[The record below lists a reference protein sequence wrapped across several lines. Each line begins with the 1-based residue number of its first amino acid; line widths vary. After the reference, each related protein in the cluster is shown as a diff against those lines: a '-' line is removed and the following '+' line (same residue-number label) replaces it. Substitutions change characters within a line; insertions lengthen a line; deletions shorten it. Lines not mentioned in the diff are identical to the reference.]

1 MNTLVFADGANETTA
16 ALFLKRINRH
26 GLITGAT
33 GTGKTVTLQNLAE
46 NMAKAGIPVFV
57 TDVKGDLSGIAAPK
71 TAGSLATPAVFW
83 DLMGQQGH
91 PVHTTISEFGPIL
104 LGQLLDLG
112 DVQRDVLEVV
122 FRVADENGL
131 LLIDLKDLRAVLQ
144 FVATHTSE
152 ISAKYGL
159 VAPATIAAI
168 QRSLL
173 SLENEGAGS
182 FFGEPALELADLM
195 KVDAQGQ
202 GYINILSA
210 STLIQRPR
218 LYASFLLWMLAEL
231 FEDLPEAGD
240 LPQPK
245 LALFF
250 DEAHLLFS
258 NAPKILLEK
267 VEQVVRL
274 IRSKGVGIYFV
285 TQNPSDIPESIQGQ
299 LGNRIQHALRA
310 FTPSE
315 QKKLK
320 AAADSMRAN
329 PAFDTEKVLGELGV
343 GEALVSTLD
352 EQGVPT
358 IVERVK
364 VRLPQSRLGMLQA
377 IERAQLMMVSPVAG
391 KYDAM
396 VDRAS
401 AFEAL
406 QQPAAVAQQQPASTG
421 GAWSR
426 PAPAP
431 TTQSAPKAERAP
443 TPKPERIPTMRRGR
457 EPDTLGETMTKS
469 LLRAASSQVG
479 RQVGAQIMR
488 GLLGAIL
495 KK

>member
-1 MNTLVFADGANETTA
+1 MNTLVFADGANATTA

-46 NMAKAGIPVFV
+46 SMAKAGIPVFV
-57 TDVKGDLSGIAAPK
+57 TDAKGDLSGIAAPK
-71 TAGSLATPAVFW
+71 MAGSLAAPAVFW

-122 FRVADENGL
+122 FRVADDNGL

-144 FVATHTSE
+144 FVATHTQE

-195 KVDAQGQ
+195 KTDAQGQ

-285 TQNPSDIPESIQGQ
+285 TQNPSDIPEAIQGQ

-329 PAFDTEKVLGELGV
+329 PAFDTEKVLSELGV

-377 IERAQLMMVSPVAG
+377 IERAQLMMASPVAG
-391 KYDAM
+391 KYDAT

-406 QQPAAVAQQQPASTG
+406 QEKVASPQQPQPTSTG
-421 GAWSR
+421 GGWSR
-426 PAPAP
+426 PAP
-431 TTQSAPKAERAP
+431 TTTAP
-443 TPKPERIPTMRRGR
+443 TPKQERIPTMRRGR